1 MNRVLRRPM
10 FRLGGSAEGITSG
23 LDAPNINASRKGY
36 KEGSNWWDFLP
47 AGDFDVEWAMKEAAK
62 NKNNNDVVVEQE
74 QDIEEW
80 RDNMPARSLVTPTYS
95 QDDLMSY
102 DEHTDTDMRD
112 LVSSSRNNE
121 GGINSIN
128 TRNEG
133 TDTSATGMDSYMKEY
148 LDAMKKYGGA
158 PEKIKPGEPGSVS
171 SMLTNFALNL
181 AAQPGGNLIGAI
193 GKAGAPAF
201 DRFQK
206 ARLAD
211 KKQREGEKRQ
221 DVRDALATSASIYE
235 TVIKAAAEGKDKGF
249 EFQSKQDTLVNLQEK
264 EQEIRDKMA
273 KITDTESD
281 EYKALQ
287 QDLENNNELKKLI
300 TKEEDLIGK
309 MILASIAQQGP
320 KSEGGYFEIE
330 DYFEWI
336 KNKKMPG
343 SEEKATGGR
352 VGLQMGGTPLME
364 EVVDS
369 VEETGSTDVVED
381 LTYNELRA
389 RLPREISNDVVQLI
403 ATSKQALVDFA
414 NIRTQ
419 QDVDNFNQSYNVDL
433 SLPQEG

>member
-1 MNRVLRRPM
+1 
-10 FRLGGSAEGITSG
+10 
-23 LDAPNINASRKGY
+23 
-36 KEGSNWWDFLP
+36 
-47 AGDFDVEWAMKEAAK
+47 
-62 NKNNNDVVVEQE
+62 
-74 QDIEEW
+74 
-80 RDNMPARSLVTPTYS
+80 
-95 QDDLMSY
+95 
-102 DEHTDTDMRD
+102 
-112 LVSSSRNNE
+112 
-121 GGINSIN
+121 
-128 TRNEG
+128 
-133 TDTSATGMDSYMKEY
+133 
-148 LDAMKKYGGA
+148 
-158 PEKIKPGEPGSVS
+158 
-171 SMLTNFALNL
+171 
-181 AAQPGGNLIGAI
+181 
-193 GKAGAPAF
+193 
-201 DRFQK
+201 
-206 ARLAD
+206 
-211 KKQREGEKRQ
+211 
-221 DVRDALATSASIYE
+221 
-235 TVIKAAAEGKDKGF
+235 
-249 EFQSKQDTLVNLQEK
+249 
-264 EQEIRDKMA
+264 MA

-281 EYKALQ
+281 EYKVLQ
-287 QDLENNNELKKLI
+287 QELNNNNELKKLI

-364 EVVDS
+364 EVVDI

>member
-1 MNRVLRRPM
+1 
-10 FRLGGSAEGITSG
+10 
-23 LDAPNINASRKGY
+23 
-36 KEGSNWWDFLP
+36 
-47 AGDFDVEWAMKEAAK
+47 MKEAAK
-62 NKNNNDVVVEQE
+62 NKNNDDVVVEQE
-74 QDIEEW
+74 NIEESTG
-80 RDNMPARSLVTPTYS
+80 NMPARSLVTPTYS

-133 TDTSATGMDSYMKEY
+133 TDTSGAGMDSYMKEY

-158 PEKIKPGEPGSVS
+158 PEEIKAGEPGSVS
-171 SMLTNFALNL
+171 SMLMNFGLNL
-181 AAQPGGNLIGAI
+181 LAQPGGNLAGAI
-193 GKAGAPAF
+193 GKAGSPALQQ
-201 DRFQK
+201 FQK

-235 TVIKAAAEGKDKGF
+235 TAIKAAAEGKDKGF
-249 EFQSKQDTLVNLQEK
+249 EFQSKQDTLVNLQDK

-287 QDLENNNELKKLI
+287 QDLKNNNELKKLI
-300 TKEEDLIGK
+300 TKEEDVIGK

-330 DYFEWI
+330 DYFKWI
-336 KNKKMPG
+336 SDKIRPG

>member
-1 MNRVLRRPM
+1 MNRILRRPM
-10 FRLGGSAEGITSG
+10 FRMGGSAEGITSG

-36 KEGSNWWDFLP
+36 KEGSTFWDYLP
-47 AGDFDVEWAMKEAAK
+47 SGDFDVEFAMKEAAK
-62 NKNNNDVVVEQE
+62 NKNNDDVVVEQE
-74 QDIEEW
+74 NIEESTG
-80 RDNMPARSLVTPTYS
+80 NMPARSLVTPTYS

-102 DEHTDTDMRD
+102 NEHTDTDMRD

-133 TDTSATGMDSYMKEY
+133 TDTSGAGMDSYMKEY

-158 PEKIKPGEPGSVS
+158 PEEIKAGEPGSVS
-171 SMLTNFALNL
+171 SMLMNFGLNL
-181 AAQPGGNLIGAI
+181 LAQPGGNLAGAI
-193 GKAGAPAF
+193 GKAGSPALQQ
-201 DRFQK
+201 FQK

-235 TVIKAAAEGKDKGF
+235 TAIKAAAEGKDKGF
-249 EFQSKQDTLVNLQEK
+249 EFQSKQDTLVNLQDK

-287 QDLENNNELKKLI
+287 QDLKNNNELKKLI
-300 TKEEDLIGK
+300 TKEEDVIGK

>member
-1 MNRVLRRPM
+1 MNRILRRPM
-10 FRLGGSAEGITSG
+10 FRMGGSAEGITSG

-36 KEGSNWWDFLP
+36 KEGSTFWDYLP
-47 AGDFDVEWAMKEAAK
+47 SGDFDVEFAMKEAAK
-62 NKNNNDVVVEQE
+62 NKNNDDVVVEQE
-74 QDIEEW
+74 NIEESTG
-80 RDNMPARSLVTPTYS
+80 NMPARSLVTPTYS

-102 DEHTDTDMRD
+102 NEHTDTDMRD

-133 TDTSATGMDSYMKEY
+133 TDTSGAGMDSYMKEY

-158 PEKIKPGEPGSVS
+158 PEEIKAGEPGSVS
-171 SMLTNFALNL
+171 SMLMNFGLNL
-181 AAQPGGNLIGAI
+181 LAQPGGNLAGAI
-193 GKAGAPAF
+193 GKAGSPALQQ
-201 DRFQK
+201 FQK

-235 TVIKAAAEGKDKGF
+235 TAIKAAAEGKDKGF
-249 EFQSKQDTLVNLQEK
+249 EFQSKQDTLVNLQDK

-287 QDLENNNELKKLI
+287 QDLKNNNELKKLI
-300 TKEEDLIGK
+300 TKEEDVIGK

-330 DYFEWI
+330 DYFKWI
-336 KNKKMPG
+336 SDKIRPG

>member
-23 LDAPNINASRKGY
+23 LDAPNINASRKGFY
-36 KEGSNWWDFLP
+36 MGGTDGVMDETD
-47 AGDFDVEWAMKEAAK
+47 AMLYDEMMRSKQVGPYSK
-62 NKNNNDVVVEQE
+62 NKYVTKNEMVEGEDLDAQGDTAE
-74 QDIEEW
+74 IFETQD
-80 RDNMPARSLVTPTYS
+80 T
-95 QDDLMSY
+95 
-102 DEHTDTDMRD
+102 
-112 LVSSSRNNE
+112 
-121 GGINSIN
+121 IN

-133 TDTSATGMDSYMKEY
+133 TDTSTTGMDSYVKEY
-148 LDAMKKYGGA
+148 LDMINKYSTE

-181 AAQPGGNLIGAI
+181 AAQPGGNLMGAI

-211 KKQREGEKRQ
+211 KKQREAEKRQ
-221 DVRDALATSASIYE
+221 DVKDAMTTSASIYE
-235 TVIKAAAEGKDKGF
+235 TAIKAAAEGKDKGF
-249 EFQSKQDTLVNLQEK
+249 EFQSKQDTLVNLQDK

-281 EYKALQ
+281 EYKVLQ
-287 QDLENNNELKKLI
+287 QELNNNNELKKLI

-320 KSEGGYFEIE
+320 KSEGGYFVIE

>member
-36 KEGSNWWDFLP
+36 KEGSTFWDFLP
-47 AGDFDVEWAMKEAAK
+47 AGDFDREWAMKEAAK
-62 NKNNNDVVVEQE
+62 NKNNDDVVVEQE
-74 QDIEEW
+74 NIEDW
-80 RDNMPARSLVTPTYS
+80 RENMPARSLVAPTYS

-158 PEKIKPGEPGSVS
+158 PEEIKPGEPGSVS
-171 SMLTNFALNL
+171 SMLMNFGLNL
-181 AAQPGGNLIGAI
+181 LAQPGGNLAGAI
-193 GKAGAPAF
+193 GKAGSPALQQ
-201 DRFQK
+201 FQK

-235 TVIKAAAEGKDKGF
+235 TAIKAAAEGKDKGF
-249 EFQSKQDTLVNLQEK
+249 EFQSKQDTLVNLQDK

-330 DYFEWI
+330 DYFKWI
-336 KNKKMPG
+336 SDKIRPG
-343 SEEKATGGR
+343 SEKKATGGR

>member
-23 LDAPNINASRKGY
+23 LDAPNINASRKGFY
-36 KEGSNWWDFLP
+36 MGGTDGVMDETD
-47 AGDFDVEWAMKEAAK
+47 AMLYDEMMRSKQVGPYSK
-62 NKNNNDVVVEQE
+62 NKYVTKNEMVEGEDLDAQGDTAE
-74 QDIEEW
+74 IFETQD
-80 RDNMPARSLVTPTYS
+80 T
-95 QDDLMSY
+95 
-102 DEHTDTDMRD
+102 
-112 LVSSSRNNE
+112 
-121 GGINSIN
+121 IN

-133 TDTSATGMDSYMKEY
+133 TDTSTTGMDSYVKEY
-148 LDAMKKYGGA
+148 LDMINKYSTE

-181 AAQPGGNLIGAI
+181 AAQPGGNLAGAI
-193 GKAGAPAF
+193 GKAGSPALQQ
-201 DRFQK
+201 FQK

-211 KKQREGEKRQ
+211 KKQKEGEKRQ

-235 TVIKAAAEGKDKGF
+235 TAIKAAAEGKDKGF
-249 EFQSKQDTLVNLQEK
+249 EFQSKQDTLVNLQDK

-281 EYKALQ
+281 EYKVLQ
-287 QDLENNNELKKLI
+287 QELNNINELKKLI